1 VPESFKPEVDSH
13 LYLREAGAP
22 HEKIHFADQELYLGE
37 VEDLYD
43 AAVYGKPQRVPL
55 SDTRQNIATIRALLA
70 SAESGAPVKLE

>member
-1 VPESFKPEVDSH
+1 MRPP
-13 LYLREAGAP
+13 
-22 HEKIHFADQELYLGE
+22 EKIRYPEQELYLGE

-70 SAESGAPVKLE
+70 SAELGAPVRLE